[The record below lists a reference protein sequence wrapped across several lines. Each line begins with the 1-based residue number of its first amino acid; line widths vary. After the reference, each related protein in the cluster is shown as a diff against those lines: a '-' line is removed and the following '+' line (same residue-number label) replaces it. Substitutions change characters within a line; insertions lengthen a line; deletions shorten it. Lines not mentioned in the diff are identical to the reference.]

1 MVAHSII
8 GNSSCCLGITASCVR
23 YGERIGSPIL
33 ADAVIYFYRNAWT
46 ASTARTYTTGQ
57 RRWQQSTSSFPG
69 VSPSPHPRAALQ
81 EFELALAFFAAH
93 LALQPTITR
102 GTTVAAYPSH
112 VRTLRRH
119 NGCPKSFLSS
129 KFVAL
134 VTRGIHRALPAIPD
148 DRSAFLIRD
157 CRPPPDF
164 LHQPTAPLFRVKF
177 ATLLSFSGHLRFSSI
192 TLLRPLAIILV
203 AASGRQTPL
212 TRIPVAAAFGL
223 CRQYIGF
230 FYQFRGKSTRSG
242 PPLRLH
248 TSPH

>member
-1 MVAHSII
+1 MY
-8 GNSSCCLGITASCVR
+8 C
-23 YGERIGSPIL
+23 YQ
-33 ADAVIYFYRNAWT
+33 NAWT
-46 ASTARTYTTGQ
+46 ASTARTYTKGQ
-57 RRWQQSTSSFPG
+57 RRWQQSTSSLPG

-81 EFELALAFFAAH
+81 EFELALAFSAAH

-242 PPLRLH
+242 PLLRLH